1 MLGSRPSRS
10 PLGTAALVA
19 VGFSISGC
27 NLDSNFGD
35 LGEKLLDPDVQGLD
49 IPGQRLLAGPH
60 FDLSIQA
67 DEAGARYALARNED
81 SELIIVDFAE
91 RTQCRAG
98 SIARYDNAVTG
109 PPGKALIP
117 LLLTDDAGNGE
128 LTFSDFSCARSAF
141 RVPAAS
147 LPLQL
152 MEGVPTA
159 SGSGLLIRTP
169 EQGLALIDPWSEEVF
184 PLAESVRSGDPVS
197 AFGRFLWVDH
207 GVIVISE
214 PDLTPIAQFGERVI
228 EFNLSS
234 QDAEFAY
241 IEADVAGGTSG
252 KLFLLDAE
260 TRTEPRQ
267 IAEDA
272 CAVRY
277 LSIGERR
284 KLAYLSPCAD
294 RRLVLQDRTDGSV
307 RVVAEG
313 VLNGPAVHEVQGEWF
328 LTYVTAPASDS
339 ASNGTLWLARGEDD
353 GTTAPIPIAENA
365 RSSPSAVTPDGGLL
379 TVLDWAST
387 GGRLVEWKGDAL
399 TAVADG
405 VIEVAPLGRLENKDL
420 TLLAN
425 FDGTTGDLLRLRR
438 DLSTELLASGVPA
451 RSANADAFLANFDGA
466 QGELR
471 LLHRDDGSSE
481 FLGSGVA
488 RGAYKFAQQFSAV
501 MMLTERDA
509 ATNTST
515 LEIRLLDTGEDYV
528 LNSGVTEAR
537 EVAFPNPGLLYN
549 VVVGQGAGVWF
560 SKAL

>member
-1 MLGSRPSRS
+1 M
-10 PLGTAALVA
+10 
-19 VGFSISGC
+19 
-27 NLDSNFGD
+27 
-35 LGEKLLDPDVQGLD
+35 QGLD

-60 FDLSIQA
+60 FDLSIQP
-67 DEAGARYALARNED
+67 DEAGARYAMARNED
-81 SELIIVDFAE
+81 SELVIVDFAE

-98 SIARYDNAVTG
+98 SIARYDNSVTG

-117 LLLTDDAGNGE
+117 LLVTDDAGGSE
-128 LTFSDFSCARSAF
+128 LAFTDFSCARSSF

-147 LPLQL
+147 LPLQT
-152 MEGVPTA
+152 MQGVPTA
-159 SGSGLLIRTP
+159 TGTGLLIRTP
-169 EQGLALIDPWSEEVF
+169 EQGLALVDPWSEEVF
-184 PLAESVRSGDPVS
+184 PVAESVRSGDPIS
-197 AFGRFLWVDH
+197 AFGRFLWVDR

-214 PDLTPIAQFGERVI
+214 LDLKPVARFGERVV

-234 QDAEFAY
+234 QDAELAY
-241 IEADVAGGTSG
+241 IEADVPGGTSG
-252 KLFLLDAE
+252 KLFLLDAAN
-260 TRTEPRQ
+260 RGEPRLV
-267 IAEDA
+267 AEDA

-277 LSIGERR
+277 LTIAERR

-294 RRLVLQDRTDGSV
+294 RRLVLQDHVDSSI
-307 RVVAEG
+307 RVVAER
-313 VLNGPAVHEVQGEWF
+313 VLNGPAVHEIQGEWF
-328 LTYVTAPASDS
+328 LTYVTAPADDS
-339 ASNGTLWLARGEDD
+339 ASNGTLWLAPAEDD
-353 GTTAPIPIAENA
+353 GSAEPIVIAENA

-399 TAVADG
+399 TDVADG
-405 VIEVAPLGRLENKDL
+405 VIEVAPLGRLENNDL

-451 RSANADAFLANFDGA
+451 RSANADAFLANFDGV

-471 LLHRDDGSSE
+471 LLNREDGSSE
-481 FLGSGVA
+481 SLGTGVA

-501 MMLTERDA
+501 MMLTARDA
-509 ATNTST
+509 DTNTST
-515 LEIRLLDTGEDYV
+515 LEIRLMETGESYLV
-528 LNSGVTEAR
+528 NSGVTEAR

-549 VVVGQGAGVWF
+549 VVVGEGAGVWF